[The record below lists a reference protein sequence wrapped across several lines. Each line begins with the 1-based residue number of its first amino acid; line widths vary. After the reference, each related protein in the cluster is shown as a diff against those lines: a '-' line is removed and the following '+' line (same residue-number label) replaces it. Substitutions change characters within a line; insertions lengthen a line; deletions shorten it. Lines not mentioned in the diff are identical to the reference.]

1 MVQEFFSE
9 NQSSRSET
17 SSISEGHS
25 SLGSQNESESCY
37 ELLSPKISL
46 SAGKQTSETKSG
58 QDLWKQMKL
67 ASIPAFN
74 GDKTKFDL
82 WKAYA
87 AFMTCIDKAPA
98 TKAYK
103 LLQLRQYVSGEALN
117 CIEKLGYLA
126 MAYDTALQRLE
137 RKFGGNWRQVALY
150 LEELEN
156 FYQMK
161 GENV

>member
-1 MVQEFFSE
+1 M
-9 NQSSRSET
+9 
-17 SSISEGHS
+17 H
-25 SLGSQNESESCY
+25 
-37 ELLSPKISL
+37 
-46 SAGKQTSETKSG
+46 
-58 QDLWKQMKL
+58 
-67 ASIPAFN
+67 
-74 GDKTKFDL
+74 
-82 WKAYA
+82 
-87 AFMTCIDKAPA
+87 KAPA

-117 CIEKLGYLA
+117 CIEKLGHLA

-137 RKFGGNWRQVALY
+137 RKFGGNRRQVALY